1 MGVGNSKKLK
11 LDNSLEKLTT
21 ETKDIEST
29 KEDVVRL
36 YKDKNQRVIKELRF
50 ESKMN
55 NTKLA

>member
-11 LDNSLEKLTT
+11 LDNSLEKLNV
-21 ETKDIEST
+21 EIKDKEST
-29 KEDVVRL
+29 KEDVVLL
-36 YKDKNQRVIKELRF
+36 YKDKNHRVKKELRF

>member
-11 LDNSLEKLTT
+11 LDESLEKFNEGL
-21 ETKDIEST
+21 KDTQTS

-36 YKDKNQRVIKELRF
+36 YKDKNHRVKKELRF

-55 NTKLA
+55 SSKLV

>member
-11 LDNSLEKLTT
+11 LDKSLEKLTT
-21 ETKDIEST
+21 ETKDKEST

-36 YKDKNQRVIKELRF
+36 YKDKNHRVIKELRF